1 MVLML
6 ELFPSWLAPFSNTL
20 GYLVIS
26 MSGLAGLVR
35 KIFKESMQEDGS
47 GTEGSSGEGLTG
59 AQAKALSY
67 IYADQSM
74 LINQVTPGNFDQFW
88 KDMHTL
94 RKADGADSDSLKK
107 SLRNLVVL
115 KQSVSYFVWYALT
128 GALVISVSY
137 NYLVNTACATTLGQ
151 IGKEQTTS
159 AEAAEAVAANAAH
172 EPTYIIDE

>member
-1 MVLML
+1 MRTTYFSIYLLLSVIGQYFITLGVSAGICGTPQYFTSTVAVLFPWTFIFGVMVLML

-94 RKADGADSDSLKK
+94 RKADGGRLRQPKEK
-107 SLRNLVVL
+107 S
-115 KQSVSYFVWYALT
+115 
-128 GALVISVSY
+128 
-137 NYLVNTACATTLGQ
+137 
-151 IGKEQTTS
+151 E
-159 AEAAEAVAANAAH
+159 
-172 EPTYIIDE
+172 EPSGP